1 MQALFLQNTLLTMS
15 LTINKS
21 KLLQINRALLL
32 QKALYDNARKYL
44 ILSDMFA

>member
-32 QKALYDNARKYL
+32 QKALCDNARKYL